1 MSPCVNIKEPQVA
14 NLIHKKRSQATF
26 KQIIKE
32 FKDSHS
38 FIFQNNIMHFVD
50 Q

>member
-1 MSPCVNIKEPQVA
+1 MPTTG
-14 NLIHKKRSQATF
+14 NLIYKKRSQATF
-26 KQIIKE
+26 KQTINE